1 MAELKKKVTLK
12 RKGDMPSE
20 PPSAPKP
27 SNKLWLMALVGLVA
41 VLTGGYIYFNPSMST
56 YAKEDETGNPAIKTE
71 VVAETKANS
80 IISTEQPSAVKSDD
94 VSTATIEDSKEVPTN
109 NNQPYKK
116 GETYNVYQF
125 PFGVAD
131 YTQANPELDK
141 LVAIMKQ
148 NPDFKISVSA
158 FTDNVG
164 DKNYNLALSKNR
176 SKAIFKYL
184 VSKGITSDRVT
195 HSGKG
200 ISSKYSTASDNRRA
214 EFTLI

>member
-12 RKGDMPSE
+12 RKSEMPSE
-20 PPSAPKP
+20 PMAQSKP
-27 SNKLWLMALVGLVA
+27 SNKKWLIVVGLVA
-41 VLTGGYIYFNPSMST
+41 VFAVVGYFYLNPADIENPADGETST
-56 YAKEDETGNPAIKTE
+56 VAIKTE
-71 VVAETKANS
+71 VLAETKADS
-80 IISTEQPSAVKSDD
+80 IISTDQPVAVKTNDAAL
-94 VSTATIEDSKEVPTN
+94 ATIEDSKEVTTN

-116 GETYNVYQF
+116 GEIYNVYQF

-164 DKNYNLALSKNR
+164 DKNYNLALSKKR
-176 SKAIFKYL
+176 SKAIFNYL

>member
-1 MAELKKKVTLK
+1 MAELKRKVTLK
-12 RKGDMPSE
+12 RKGTKPSE
-20 PPSAPKP
+20 PPIAPKP
-27 SNKLWLMALVGLVA
+27 SNKKWFIVVGLVA
-41 VLTGGYIYFNPSMST
+41 AFALGYIYFIPYTSAD
-56 YAKEDETGNPAIKTE
+56 AKEDESGTPAIKTE
-71 VVAETKANS
+71 VVAETKEDS
-80 IISTEQPSAVKSDD
+80 IISTEQPVAVKTDD
-94 VSTATIEDSKEVPTN
+94 EAKSAIEDSKEVPTSN
-109 NNQPYKK
+109 DQPYKK
-116 GETYNVYQF
+116 GEIYNVYQF

-164 DKNYNLALSKNR
+164 DKNYNLALSKKR

-200 ISSKYSTASDNRRA
+200 VSSKYSAASDNRRA